1 MEADMVMICMLGN
14 PETIDCYHVTQ
25 PVYSSTLAYCCMDIQ
40 ELKDQALCNWE
51 IVQYSISS
59 VGLGL
64 KIYVFLGN
72 HMIKNRLLESEIF
85 FFIFLVLKHIFT

>member
-1 MEADMVMICMLGN
+1 MLLN
-14 PETIDCYHVTQ
+14 LFIPQLWLTAVWIFR
-25 PVYSSTLAYCCMDIQ
+25 